1 MIKYIY
7 FDVSGTLLHKPILF
21 QKIQGVLQQHN
32 YNVSVKEIKYKHK
45 LLSEV
50 IKFPDKT
57 DEFFYKNFNSELLYL
72 LGIVPSEKICNDLF
86 ESCTY
91 LPWEKYEDTIFL
103 KDLKLPLG
111 IISNFNTTL
120 KNKLD
125 DFFGPI
131 FKDVY
136 VSEEVGVSKPDV
148 NFYKKA
154 IESCSAK
161 PEEILYIG
169 DSIKLDLE
177 PAVLLGMK
185 VLVIDRDEFYQK
197 SPNIIRS
204 LYEISEYLE

>member
-1 MIKYIY
+1 
-7 FDVSGTLLHKPILF
+7 
-21 QKIQGVLQQHN
+21 
-32 YNVSVKEIKYKHK
+32 
-45 LLSEV
+45 
-50 IKFPDKT
+50 
-57 DEFFYKNFNSELLYL
+57 
-72 LGIVPSEKICNDLF
+72 
-86 ESCTY
+86 
-91 LPWEKYEDTIFL
+91 LPWEKYKDTIFL

-177 PAVLLGMK
+177 PAASIGIRTLIV
-185 VLVIDRDEFYQK
+185 DRDEFYMK
-197 SPNIIRS
+197 SENTIRS
-204 LYEISEYLE
+204 LHEISDYLE

>member
-21 QKIQGVLQQHN
+21 QKIHGVLQQHN
-32 YNVSVKEIKYKHK
+32 YNVSVKEIKQKHK

-50 IKFPDKT
+50 IKFPDRT

-91 LPWEKYEDTIFL
+91 LPWEKYKDTIFL

-177 PAVLLGMK
+177 PAASIGIRTLIV
-185 VLVIDRDEFYQK
+185 DRDEFYMN
-197 SPNIIRS
+197 SENTIRS
-204 LYEISEYLE
+204 LHEISDYLE